1 MHTRVGRRYLFIPL
15 VYVGVI
21 LLLLF
26 LQFSGTT
33 SVSFS
38 IRELS
43 FTGVVDEQQEQPP
56 RSEITAAEVSFQ
68 GLRFDF
74 GTDETAILRTASGEM
89 ISLVPYRYDLNGESI
104 DLFLRVSDESEVA
117 LTGAAA
123 EAEPLATVEYRIT
136 GEEQDELLITAEL
149 NALEGTEQI
158 VSLEIPFFI
167 SDRVERVTPE
177 GAPEGTLALAVDEE
191 STYFVSLPERA
202 TVEAQRI
209 VLPAGF
215 GAQTVRYSL
224 LTEERFDV
232 VATAFSTMER
242 AVPDARYTGEINA
255 YFDQAY
261 RDWGNRRFN
270 GGTGTWLMRGASPR
284 FSEQIL
290 TAYLAEAWQRNE
302 YTLAFNQMRRAAD
315 LHPDSVGLL
324 SAAFLGDLRE
334 VTPRFLE
341 ADRQTAAQI
350 EAQVVSRD
358 PALFEREDLVAF
370 TALRG
375 SEELYRS
382 TLEFASY
389 VDYRQVPIGVA
400 IGMLSNYVDVEH
412 LTAESE
418 EIMSRFRPI
427 IEERIYSALIQ
438 TDRGFF
444 VETAPGEV
452 NVALSVEAGH
462 LLALQ
467 GGREGD
473 SRMVM
478 IGRNL
483 VLSGLELSDQFGFL
497 PETLFI
503 SGQTIQSST
512 GAFGPEEIYTV
523 LRDNPNYPR
532 MVSLYEELGAGSFIW
547 TVVDFD
553 EIDIAG
559 EQYRFVLSYPRNRTH
574 YLIFQGIPEF
584 NSMNLFGR
592 LWRNDPF
599 FEAYI
604 KGRHYENETDT
615 LMIKYTD
622 NSVEEEII
630 LNYGA
635 EASG

>member
-1 MHTRVGRRYLFIPL
+1 MHTRVGRRYLFVPL

-43 FTGVVDEQQEQPP
+43 FTGVVDEQQEQTP

-68 GLRFDF
+68 GLLFDF
-74 GTDETAILRTASGEM
+74 GTEETAILRTASGETV
-89 ISLVPYRYDLNGESI
+89 SLVPYRYNLNGQSI
-104 DLFLRVSDESEVA
+104 DLFLRVSDGSEGS
-117 LTGAAA
+117 LGGAAG
-123 EAEPLATVEYRIT
+123 EARPLATVQYRIT
-136 GEEQDELLITAEL
+136 GDEEDELLITAQL
-149 NALEGTEQI
+149 NTLEGTEEV
-158 VSLEIPFFI
+158 VSLELPFAV
-167 SDRVERVTPE
+167 SDRVERVSPE
-177 GAPEGTLALAVDEE
+177 GAPEGTLALAVNEE
-191 STYFVSLPERA
+191 TTYFVSLPERA
-202 TVEAQRI
+202 AVESERI

-224 LTEERFDV
+224 FTEERFDLV
-232 VATAFSTMER
+232 STVFATLDR
-242 AVPDARYTGEINA
+242 AVPEDQYTDELDS

-284 FSEQIL
+284 FSEEIL
-290 TAYLAEAWQRNE
+290 TAYLAEAWRRNE
-302 YTLAFNQMRRAAD
+302 YTVAFNQMRRAAD
-315 LHPDSVGLL
+315 LHPEEVGLL

-341 ADRQTAAQI
+341 AGRRTAAEI
-350 EAQVVSRD
+350 EEQVVNRD
-358 PALFEREDLVAF
+358 PTLFQRDDLIAF

-375 SEELYRS
+375 SEELFRS

-389 VDYRQVPIGVA
+389 VDFQQVSMADA
-400 IGMLSNYVDVEH
+400 IGMLSNYVDVDH
-412 LTAESE
+412 LTPESE
-418 EIMSRFRPI
+418 EIMARFRPI
-427 IEERIYSALIQ
+427 IEERIYPAMIQ

-444 VETAPGEV
+444 VETSPGEV
-452 NVALSVEAGH
+452 NVELSIKAGH
-462 LLALQ
+462 LLNLQ
-467 GGREGD
+467 GEREED
-473 SRMVM
+473 ARMVM

-483 VLSGLELSDQFGFL
+483 VLSGVQLTDQFGFL

-503 SGQTIQSST
+503 SGQAIQSST
-512 GAFGPEEIYTV
+512 GSFGPERIYSV

-532 MVSLYEELGAGSFIW
+532 MISLYDELGAGSFIW
-547 TVVDFD
+547 TIVDFD
-553 EIDIAG
+553 EIDIT
-559 EQYRFVLSYPRNRTH
+559 EDRYRFALSYPRNRTH
-574 YLIFQGIPEF
+574 YLIFQGIPQF
-584 NSMNLFGR
+584 DSMNLFGR

-604 KGRHYENETDT
+604 KGRHYESDTDT

-630 LNYGA
+630 LNYG
-635 EASG
+635 E